1 MTSPA
6 ESRRLVAGNW
16 KMNLTYQE
24 GRHLAL
30 ACIEGL
36 RSVRLPVVFCP
47 PAIHLNALNVLT
59 ESVHNVFTGAQDLS
73 AHDSGAHTGDLSGA
87 QLKSVGCSYVLVGHS
102 ERRADHGEAGELLG
116 AKVEAALRCGLRP
129 IYCFGETLQQR
140 EAGQER
146 EVVSGQLAEGLSGL
160 SEVQVGDLVLA
171 YEPVWAIGTGK
182 TASAAQA
189 QEMHA
194 YIRSWLTERFGESRA
209 QHISILYGGSVKPDN
224 ASELFGQPDIDG
236 GLIGGASLV
245 ATDFV
250 AIVNAFI

>member
-1 MTSPA
+1 MSTPA

-24 GRHLAL
+24 GRTLAL

-59 ESVHNVFTGAQDLS
+59 DSVYNVFVGAQDLS
-73 AHDSGAHTGDLSGA
+73 PHQNGAHTGDLSA
-87 QLKSVGCSYVLVGHS
+87 SQLKSVGCTYVIVGHS
-102 ERRADHGEAGELLG
+102 ERRADHGEAGQLL
-116 AKVEAALRCGLRP
+116 ADKVGAALDGGLRP
-129 IYCFGETLQQR
+129 IYCFGETLTQR

-146 EVVSGQLAEGLSGL
+146 AVVAEQLTEGLAALDESRMR
-160 SEVQVGDLVLA
+160 EVVLA

-182 TASAAQA
+182 TATAAQA

-194 YIRSWLTERFGESRA
+194 YIRGWLTERFGESLA
-209 QHISILYGGSVKPDN
+209 EGTTLLYGGSVKPDN
-224 ASELFGQPDIDG
+224 AAELFGERDIDG
-236 GLIGGASLV
+236 GLIGGASLK
-245 ATDFV
+245 AQDFV
-250 AIVNAFI
+250 AIVNAFA

>member
-1 MTSPA
+1 MPTPA

-24 GRHLAL
+24 GRNLAL

-59 ESVHNVFTGAQDLS
+59 ESVYNVYTGAQDLS
-73 AHDSGAHTGDLSGA
+73 PHANGAHTGDLSGE
-87 QLKSVGCSYVLVGHS
+87 QLKSVGCTYVIVGHS
-102 ERRADHGEAGELLG
+102 ERRADYGEAGEVLAG
-116 AKVEAALRCGLRP
+116 KVRAALDSGLKP
-129 IYCFGETLQQR
+129 IYCFGETLEQR
-140 EAGQER
+140 EGAR
-146 EVVSGQLAEGLSGL
+146 ARDIVSEQLAEGLAQL
-160 SEVQVGDLVLA
+160 DEAQLANVVLA

-194 YIRSWLTERFGESRA
+194 HIRAWLVERFGESPA
-209 QHISILYGGSVKPDN
+209 AATTILYGGSVKAGN
-224 ASELFGQPDIDG
+224 AAELFAQPDIDG

-245 ATDFV
+245 ANDFV
-250 AIVNAFI
+250 AIVNAFG